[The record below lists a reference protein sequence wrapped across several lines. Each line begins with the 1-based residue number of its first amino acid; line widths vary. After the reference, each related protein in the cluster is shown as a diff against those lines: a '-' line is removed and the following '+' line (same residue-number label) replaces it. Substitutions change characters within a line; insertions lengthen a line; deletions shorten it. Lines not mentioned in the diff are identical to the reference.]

1 MTCLLMLFSLK
12 MFPLLERVFQSVY
25 GIFYLYGGVTLL
37 LLPLIMFVLPETK
50 VWSAF
55 LGGVLSNSL

>member
-12 MFPLLERVFQSVY
+12 MFPLLEREFQGVY
-25 GIFYLYGGVTLL
+25 GIFYLYGGVILL

-50 VWSAF
+50 VWGAVTC
-55 LGGVLSNSL
+55 LAI

>member
-12 MFPLLERVFQSVY
+12 MFPLLERIFESVY
-25 GIFYLYGGVTLL
+25 GIFYLYGGVVIL

-50 VWSAF
+50 VSEN
-55 LGGVLSNSL
+55 VLPFAI